1 MALDLVHIREI
12 RQALIAGLVMAVEV
26 TRANGDGNPAHL
38 AGALAL
44 AKHQAAAFGLSW
56 PGLVQDARQ
65 ALGDPAG
72 GLLGAGG
79 G

>member
-1 MALDLVHIREI
+1 MALDVYFSNDIRRALV
-12 RQALIAGLVMAVEV
+12 AGLVMAVEV

-56 PGLVQDARQ
+56 PGLVQEARQ
-65 ALGDPAG
+65 ALGDPGG

-79 G
+79 